1 MIISFDKWLT
11 KAYLYVIIRGERRNI
26 FMNKKYPL
34 KNPESEVEFAF
45 MAIKDTF
52 SMIFNLIFW
61 IGVAYII
68 FFSAVNYPLFDE
80 LYIKPFEMFLK
91 SLRW

>member
-1 MIISFDKWLT
+1 
-11 KAYLYVIIRGERRNI
+11 
-26 FMNKKYPL
+26 MNKKYPQ

-68 FFSAVNYPLFDE
+68 FVTV
-80 LYIKPFEMFLK
+80 K
-91 SLRW
+91 